1 MSRLLHK
8 ESRYVLLL
16 DTFMDERLYP
26 CTCRE
31 QTGGLYTISIGRYEG
46 SERYLAWGHAG
57 EWVGHENCFEKWK
70 GHQKEKKKKRKR
82 RGVSAGQTRC
92 TFPFRTHHQIF
103 SVGNSWII
111 AERGKE
117 KIVGDSRSL
126 LEKEGQIFGV
136 GTAGLIINYHGI
148 RKYYA
153 NS

>member
-57 EWVGHENCFEKWK
+57 EWVGHENCFKCERHMKKEREKIKSK
-70 GHQKEKKKKRKR
+70 GQYSKQDHRVCVVLCNADLGSWDQRGWEIRVWVVLFSLLKEGKKK
-82 RGVSAGQTRC
+82 
-92 TFPFRTHHQIF
+92 
-103 SVGNSWII
+103 
-111 AERGKE
+111 
-117 KIVGDSRSL
+117 
-126 LEKEGQIFGV
+126 
-136 GTAGLIINYHGI
+136 
-148 RKYYA
+148 
-153 NS
+153 